1 MSEPIAAIASGGT
14 RSVFG
19 IIRMS
24 GDGCFTIC
32 DQVFRANNGKP
43 FSRQNPRELVV
54 GLLLDS
60 QAQPIDQVLAVRFP
74 GPRSFTGEDYAEF
87 QCHGSPVVMDEVLR
101 SLFAAGMRQ
110 AGRGEFTKR
119 AFLNGHLD
127 LTQAEAVVDLIESE
141 SAAAAH
147 NAVAQL
153 EGALRQKIGAVYD
166 SLLDITSRFY
176 AVVDYPDEDIE
187 DVQREDMAHTLAAAE
202 QDLSQLLATFRR
214 GRVLREGVPTA
225 IVGRPNVGKSSLLNA
240 LLGYERAI
248 VTGIAGTTRDTVAEK
263 AVVGGVLL
271 QLTDTAGIRDT
282 EDTVERL
289 GVERARAAA
298 ESASLALLVLDGSEP
313 LTEEDEAAVQ
323 AAVQAGSQI
332 VLVNKSDLPQ
342 RVDLQAL
349 RDRFACV
356 LPVSAKEGTGLEALE
371 EAVAALFPAG
381 EPGQLLTNARQAEAV
396 GRAVDA
402 LRGARE
408 ALEGGMTPD
417 AVLTDTEGALNAL
430 GELTGRTLREDMVA
444 RIFERFCVGK

>member
-1 MSEPIAAIASGGT
+1 MSEPIAAIASGGGN
-14 RSVFG
+14 SVFG

-24 GDGCFTIC
+24 GDGCFAIC
-32 DQVFRANNGKP
+32 DKVFRANNGKP
-43 FSRQNPRELVV
+43 FSQQTPWKLVV

-60 QAQPIDQVLAVRFP
+60 RGRAIDQVLAVRFP

-119 AFLNGHLD
+119 AFLNGHMD
-127 LTQAEAVVDLIESE
+127 LTQAEAIVDLIESE
-141 SAAAAH
+141 TAAAAR

-153 EGALRQKIGAVYD
+153 EGALRQKIDAIYD

-187 DVQREDMAHTLAAAE
+187 DLQRADISRTLMAAE
-202 QDLSQLLATFRR
+202 RGLAQLLATFRR
-214 GRVLREGVPTA
+214 GRVLRQGLPTA

-248 VTGIAGTTRDTVAEK
+248 VTDIAGTTRDTVEEK
-263 AVVGGVLL
+263 AVVGGILL
-271 QLTDTAGIRDT
+271 RLIDTAGIRDT
-282 EDTVERL
+282 GDAVERL
-289 GVERARAAA
+289 GVERARTAA
-298 ESASLALLVLDGSEP
+298 EAAELSLLVLDGSEP
-313 LTEEDEAAVQ
+313 LTPEDEEAVK
-323 AAVQAGSQI
+323 ASVHAGSQI

-342 RVDLQAL
+342 AVDLEAL
-349 RDRFACV
+349 RSRFACV
-356 LPVSAKEGTGLEALE
+356 LPVSAKEGTGLEKLE
-371 EAVAALFPAG
+371 EAVTAACPMG

-396 GRAVDA
+396 SRAVEA

-408 ALEGGMTPD
+408 ALENGLTPD
-417 AVLTDTEGALNAL
+417 AVLTDTEGALHAL
-430 GELTGRTLREDMVA
+430 GELTGRTLREDLVA